1 MAEYTTISLRKEFVA
16 DVEEYIE
23 DEPFDSVKEFMKH
36 LVIEEMER
44 EEGISESEA
53 RQIAQKLRDLGYM
66 E

>member
-1 MAEYTTISLRKEFVA
+1 MAEYTTISLRKEFVS

-36 LVIEEMER
+36 LVIREMES
-44 EEGISESEA
+44 EDQISDTEA
-53 RQIAQKLRDLGYM
+53 RQMAQKLRDLGYM

>member
-1 MAEYTTISLRKEFVA
+1 MSEYTTISLRKEFVA

-36 LVIEEMER
+36 LVIREMDR
-44 EEGISESEA
+44 EEGVSDTEA